1 MIRKDARLL
10 MLAVGMAA
18 LAGYLDVVGFLE
30 SSGFFVSFMSGNS
43 TRLAAGLVASPPVA
57 LIAATLIACFVLGV
71 IAGSVAGHL
80 AGRYRGMCIMLI
92 VAGLLAFASIGGVA
106 WGSLPWLAL
115 LAVAMGAE
123 NAVFERS
130 GDAPLGLTYMTGS
143 LVRIGDG
150 IAGILT
156 GRRQR
161 GWTAF
166 LLLWAGLLLGAV
178 AGAIAH
184 PLLGTLV
191 LWPGCAAAL
200 ALAFAAMR
208 LTAGRQ

>member
-10 MLAVGMAA
+10 MLAGGMAA

-43 TRLAAGLVASPPVA
+43 TRLATGLVAFPPTA
-57 LIAATLIACFVLGV
+57 IIAATLISCFVLGV
-71 IAGSVAGHL
+71 IAGSVAGYL

-92 VAGLLAFASIGGVA
+92 VASLLAFASIGGVA
-106 WGSLPWLAL
+106 WGSLPWLAM

-150 IAGILT
+150 IAGLIT
-156 GRRQR
+156 GRRQPR
-161 GWTAF
+161 WTAF

-178 AGAIAH
+178 AGAVAYPMLERH
-184 PLLGTLV
+184 V
-191 LWPGCAAAL
+191 LWPACAAAL
-200 ALAFAAMR
+200 ALAVASMR